1 MKNNRTFVDYLL
13 NLIALFLE
21 PGVIMFQK
29 RGLVVKESAGKISIP
44 VVRLRGADGTV
55 SVKWRTVD
63 KSAIAGRD
71 YIGGEGEII
80 FKHNEVSLRN
90 DPE

>member
-1 MKNNRTFVDYLL
+1 MYFLTVKFFRYF
-13 NLIALFLE
+13 IALFLE
-21 PGVIMFQK
+21 PGIIMFQK
-29 RGLVVKESAGKISIP
+29 RGLVVKESAGSISIP

-55 SVKWRTVD
+55 SAKWKTVD

-80 FKHNEVSLRN
+80 FKHNEVRFIY
-90 DPE
+90 

>member
-1 MKNNRTFVDYLL
+1 
-13 NLIALFLE
+13 
-21 PGVIMFQK
+21 MFQK

-55 SVKWRTVD
+55 SVKWKTVD

-80 FKHNEVSLRN
+80 FRHNEVIALLSYTWKEIF
-90 DPE
+90 DYPFYK